1 MFFLGLCVGFKIMDY
16 VYLSVYIIFLFHC
29 ADCIFFYI
37 LGIKWKTKN
46 TTLSEHFQNPIER
59 DNIDTPTQIHD
70 KSLSWLGSHASMKSR
85 GVKLVLWAHDFP
97 LNDLIRSCK
106 CFPHVSKMLT
116 SHITGRTALLL
127 TVTYNRADSV
137 ITNRHV

>member
-1 MFFLGLCVGFKIMDY
+1 VTVSNNAVRPVIRD
-16 VYLSVYIIFLFHC
+16 
-29 ADCIFFYI
+29 D
-37 LGIKWKTKN
+37 
-46 TTLSEHFQNPIER
+46 IER

-85 GVKLVLWAHDFP
+85 GVKLVLWARDFP

-127 TVTYNRADSV
+127 TVTYNRVFALLYVMVSNNAV
-137 ITNRHV
+137 RHGICDG